1 LPWSEVLVKATGEQ
15 SYFLLVFY
23 LFLILTLIYALF
35 FVIKNSSEPFKKKI
49 FVFIAVIYSVSFI
62 VDMIAHLYELHW
74 IKTSPISSLS
84 MLLIVSI
91 SIFNFLIKNEVL
103 QEQLKI
109 QKERLTIALEST
121 NAGFWEWNPKTNEA
135 YYNENW
141 ANSLGY
147 KIEELYP
154 LSFNTWEK
162 LVHPDDLPK
171 AKIEQ
176 KKHLT
181 GETDKFHTEFRMR
194 HKNGHWIWFFSSGK
208 IVEYDEKNRPARMI
222 GVHFDIDKLKKA
234 EESLKAEKE
243 LLEAVTKNIPVAITL
258 WTDDGKL
265 IFSNPI
271 FHEMVGWQKDEIDTT
286 EKWFAAVHPNEV
298 EREFIQENWPKNIKR
313 KYSYVVLSLLTKEK
327 GFKDF
332 EIRSFHFDD
341 QRILFTMVDITEKLE
356 KKRELDR
363 TKNYITNIINSM
375 PSVIIGIDKFYNVT
389 HWNKQAEKLFD
400 ITVEKAR
407 SQNLFRLLPYLK
419 LLQDRIERSLMDNI
433 IQKYPNLHH
442 KTNTDDVIEDVTVF
456 PLSDD
461 FDGAVLRIDD
471 VTERVNMEEMM
482 IQSEKMLSV
491 GGLAAGIAHEINN
504 PLAGIMQNT
513 SVIMNRLLKKTP
525 KNLQVAQE
533 MNLDFDQL
541 LTFFEKRNI
550 ARQLQLVFDS
560 GERASRLVKNMLS
573 FARKSDSKFQFSD
586 VRKIINNT
594 IKLMKNHFDISRKY
608 DFKKID
614 IQLHYQEELK
624 NISCEETKLQQ
635 VFMNILKNG
644 GDAMFSSPEP
654 PENPTFTINVT
665 QNEMITKIEIQNN
678 GPAIPANIKKRIFE
692 PFYTTKSIGKGTGL
706 GLSVSYFII
715 TKTHQGKMWVV
726 SDDEKGTRFIIELPN
741 ERKS

>member
-1 LPWSEVLVKATGEQ
+1 
-15 SYFLLVFY
+15 
-23 LFLILTLIYALF
+23 
-35 FVIKNSSEPFKKKI
+35 
-49 FVFIAVIYSVSFI
+49 
-62 VDMIAHLYELHW
+62 
-74 IKTSPISSLS
+74 
-84 MLLIVSI
+84 
-91 SIFNFLIKNEVL
+91 
-103 QEQLKI
+103 
-109 QKERLTIALEST
+109 
-121 NAGFWEWNPKTNEA
+121 
-135 YYNENW
+135 
-141 ANSLGY
+141 
-147 KIEELYP
+147 
-154 LSFNTWEK
+154 
-162 LVHPDDLPK
+162 
-171 AKIEQ
+171 
-176 KKHLT
+176 
-181 GETDKFHTEFRMR
+181 
-194 HKNGHWIWFFSSGK
+194 
-208 IVEYDEKNRPARMI
+208 
-222 GVHFDIDKLKKA
+222 
-234 EESLKAEKE
+234 
-243 LLEAVTKNIPVAITL
+243 
-258 WTDDGKL
+258 
-265 IFSNPI
+265 
-271 FHEMVGWQKDEIDTT
+271 
-286 EKWFAAVHPNEV
+286 
-298 EREFIQENWPKNIKR
+298 
-313 KYSYVVLSLLTKEK
+313 
-327 GFKDF
+327 
-332 EIRSFHFDD
+332 
-341 QRILFTMVDITEKLE
+341 
-356 KKRELDR
+356 
-363 TKNYITNIINSM
+363 
-375 PSVIIGIDKFYNVT
+375 
-389 HWNKQAEKLFD
+389 
-400 ITVEKAR
+400 
-407 SQNLFRLLPYLK
+407 
-419 LLQDRIERSLMDNI
+419 MDNI